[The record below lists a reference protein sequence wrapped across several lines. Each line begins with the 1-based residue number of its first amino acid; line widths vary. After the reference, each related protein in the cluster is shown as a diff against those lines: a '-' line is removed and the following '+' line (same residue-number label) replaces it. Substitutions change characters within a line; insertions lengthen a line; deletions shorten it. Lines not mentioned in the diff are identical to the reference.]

1 MSEVGDW
8 PKDEVAVADE
18 KTTLLRFLHHQRQ
31 FLLRKAEGLTAEQMR
46 MASCPPSDLTM
57 LGLVRHLTDV
67 ERGWAQRAIANQKAP
82 PLYYS
87 DDDPDG
93 DFHPPSEA
101 TVEDAIEQFHR
112 SIADASAVYADAE
125 LHDMEQHERGFY
137 SVRWILVHL
146 IEEYARHLGHA
157 DLIRQAIDGQ
167 VGE

>member
-1 MSEVGDW
+1 MSEGDW

-31 FLLRKAEGLTAEQMR
+31 FLLRKAEGLTEEQMR
-46 MASCPPSDLTM
+46 TASCPPSDLTM
-57 LGLVRHLTDV
+57 LGLIRHLTDV
-67 ERGWAQRAIANQKAP
+67 ERGWGQRAVGGQNAP

-87 DDDPDG
+87 DEDPDG
-93 DFHPPSEA
+93 DFQPPDDATSEMA
-101 TVEDAIEQFHR
+101 IARFKQMIEEVEP
-112 SIADASAVYADAE
+112 VYAAAE
-125 LHDMEQHERGFY
+125 LDDMEDHERAFY